1 MLSLWLRISKKM
13 KLSEAARLLSE
24 AGITSARDEART
36 LFSHFDGIPRHKL
49 IADDPSTQN
58 PELISA
64 IRRRQS
70 REPLQY
76 ILGEVGFYKETYKV
90 TPDCLIPREDT
101 EILVDFAVKNLSVG
115 ARFADICTGS
125 GCIAISVL
133 KNTVSTSALA
143 VDISEGALK
152 LAAQNARLNGVYER
166 ISFESCDVLKSA
178 PSLGEKFDAVL
189 SNPPYVTNK
198 IYLSLEK
205 EIYSEPEIAFVG
217 GEDGGDFYRA
227 ITKNLLP
234 RLSDGGFIAYE
245 IGYDQSE
252 LIRSVAEQ
260 NGMSA
265 EIISDLSGNPRVA
278 VLRKKK

>member
-1 MLSLWLRISKKM
+1 M

-36 LFSHFDGIPRHKL
+36 LFSHFDGIPCHKL

-143 VDISEGALK
+143 VDISECALK

-166 ISFESCDVLKSA
+166 IYFESCDVLKSA

-198 IYLSLEK
+198 AYLSLEK